1 MQSYTTIDQ
10 VRQSSGLR
18 NASRIPPDLIYQKI
32 TESDQLVRSAIAQ
45 KYILP
50 IAYHRQVEL
59 TFGGTVSGSGTLNI
73 VVNGTTYPITITGS
87 TTSAQAALAFASV
100 TSTDFYTKYDSVGS
114 KVTIV
119 SKQDSAVL
127 AVADAQVTV
136 TPPSTTAGISV
147 TVGQRLNRYPPIVSQ
162 LSADIAA
169 VLLLDD
175 NYGIEAENTTEDQ
188 DRRWSKVNSLLGRIN
203 GTEEDAPPLLL
214 TDEFTEVELALR
226 ETGGPHGYPNDQSNA
241 DPLQDTGPYVSMNA
255 TF

>member
-1 MQSYTTIDQ
+1 MQSFTTIDQ

-18 NASRIPPDLIYQKI
+18 NASRIPPELIAQKI
-32 TESDQLVRSAIAQ
+32 TESDALVRSAIAQ

-50 IAYHRQVEL
+50 IAYHRACEL
-59 TFGGTVSGSGTLNI
+59 TFSGTGSGTGTLNI
-73 VVNGTTYPITITGS
+73 VVNGTTYPIAITLS
-87 TTSAQAALAFASV
+87 MNSAAVALAFASV
-100 TSTDFYTKYDSVGS
+100 TSADFYTKYDSVGS

-147 TVGQRLNRYPPIVSQ
+147 AVGSRLNRYPPIVSQ

-175 NYGIEAENTTEDQ
+175 NYGIETENTTEDQ
-188 DRRWSKVNSLLGRIN
+188 DRRWSKINSLLSRIN

-214 TDEFTEVELALR
+214 VDEFTEVELALR
-226 ETGGPHGYPNDQSNA
+226 ETGGPWGYPNDLSNA
-241 DPLQDTGPYVSMNA
+241 DRILDTGPYVTMNSE
-255 TF
+255 F